1 LNLHKLFDKEKI
13 MSKFGKEP
21 ELAIEIEINET
32 SNFEE
37 LFSLLKQKKE
47 IASSKQK
54 YEASYLIAEIN
65 NFRAE
70 LKKLTA
76 VVVREELTK
85 ETINNLSK
93 IHSQLLINLCKITK
107 KEDLRTKV
115 LELAIRELRGGN
127 S

>member
-1 LNLHKLFDKEKI
+1 
-13 MSKFGKEP
+13 MSKFEKEP

-32 SNFEE
+32 SNFKE

-47 IASSKQK
+47 IAGSKQK
-54 YEASYLIAEIN
+54 YEVSYLIAEIN